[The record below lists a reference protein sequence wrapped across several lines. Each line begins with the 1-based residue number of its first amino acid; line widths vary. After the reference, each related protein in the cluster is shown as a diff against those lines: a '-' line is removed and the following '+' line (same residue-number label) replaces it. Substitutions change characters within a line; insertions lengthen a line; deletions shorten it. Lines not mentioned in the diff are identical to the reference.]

1 MNNNNIERESKNR
14 KILYKLMHDEY
25 QNSYSASKRW
35 QIVQKIADEGS
46 EDMLVDLLI
55 QKCIIDKQLPSNLD
69 GIIFEILRNTKKKNI
84 ISKLDNYFQDGLI
97 QLSSSLSINYQPLQ
111 SLLMIHSFQEADKWT
126 QSCLCQLVGLNGSS
140 KRNWLYFTDVSML
153 PAEDLYVIDMLWRLY
168 SRGKFGFSIQREIW
182 LSNDYDWEK
191 LWEQIGW
198 KDKGLPRRYPNDF
211 VWSIEAPEGHLP
223 LFNQLR
229 GVQVLSALFTHSM
242 WNF

>member
-1 MNNNNIERESKNR
+1 MTSIENKNR
-14 KILYKLMHDEY
+14 KILYELMDNKY
-25 QNSYSASKRW
+25 QNLYSANKNW
-35 QIVQKIADEGS
+35 QIVKKIADEGS
-46 EDMLVDLLI
+46 EDILVDLLV
-55 QKCIIDKQLPSNLD
+55 QKCIINKESPTNLD
-69 GIIFEILRNTKKKNI
+69 GIIFEILRSSKKKSI

-97 QLSSSLSINYQPLQ
+97 QLSSSLKINYQPLQ
-111 SLLMIHSFQEADKWT
+111 RLLMLQSFQEADKLT
-126 QSCLCQLVGLNGSS
+126 QVCLCQLVGLKESN

-168 SRGKFGFSIQREIW
+168 SRGKFGFSIQRKIW
-182 LSNDYDWEK
+182 LSNNYDWEK
-191 LWEQIGW
+191 LWDQIGW

-211 VWSIEAPEGHLP
+211 VWNIEAPEGHLP